1 LPGPERPR
9 QRPGRGAGAARAFT
23 GSLAAGLLVLALGLA
38 GMQYWANRQGQP
50 GPGVP
55 IVLGHFVAALA
66 ALVLQMIADRRR
78 DLIGGLSAVAIL
90 VIVVGAIWM
99 WWWA

>member
-1 LPGPERPR
+1 V
-9 QRPGRGAGAARAFT
+9 ARAFT

-38 GMQYWANRQGQP
+38 GMQYWANSLGQP

-55 IVLGHFVAALA
+55 NVLGHIVAALA

-78 DLIGGLSAVAIL
+78 DLVGGLSAVAVP